1 MVFDRFRTKKRGLS
15 AKNVYLAKFGNDI
28 VKMEKYKDELAHE
41 IQNLEKIKSKIS
53 EKTLFNILDLQ
64 AELDNSVGL
73 GDAVPIKRQIRREI
87 PITDIASGLEEI
99 VNSKDM
105 NLPNYI
111 KPIIKGFLA
120 NPNNRERVNEQAG
133 EILAN
138 LTNENVKAG
147 MKK

>member
-64 AELDNSVGL
+64 AELDNSLL

-99 VNSKDM
+99 ANSKDID
-105 NLPNYI
+105 LPNYL

>member
-1 MVFDRFRTKKRGLS
+1 LVFDRFRTKKRGLS

-28 VKMEKYKDELAHE
+28 VKMEKYKDELTHE
-41 IQNLEKIKSKIS
+41 IQNLERIKSKIA

-64 AELDNSVGL
+64 TELDTIGL

-105 NLPNYI
+105 NLPNYL

>member
-28 VKMEKYKDELAHE
+28 VKMEKYKDELTHE
-41 IQNLEKIKSKIS
+41 IQNLERIKSKIA

-64 AELDNSVGL
+64 AELDNSLL

-105 NLPNYI
+105 NLPNYL

-120 NPNNRERVNEQAG
+120 NPNNRQKINEQGG
-133 EILAN
+133 ELLAN

>member
-64 AELDNSVGL
+64 TELDTIGL
-73 GDAVPIKRQIRREI
+73 GDAVPIKRQIRTQT

-99 VNSKDM
+99 ANSKDIDI
-105 NLPNYI
+105 PNYL

-120 NPNNRERVNEQAG
+120 NPNNRQKINEQGG
-133 EILAN
+133 EILAS

>member
-1 MVFDRFRTKKRGLS
+1 
-15 AKNVYLAKFGNDI
+15 
-28 VKMEKYKDELAHE
+28 LAHE

-64 AELDNSVGL
+64 TELDTIGL

-99 VNSKDM
+99 ANSKDID
-105 NLPNYI
+105 LPNYI

-120 NPNNRERVNEQAG
+120 NPNNRQKINEQGG
-133 EILAN
+133 ELLAN

>member
-15 AKNVYLAKFGNDI
+15 AKNVYLSKFGNDI

-64 AELDNSVGL
+64 TELDTIGL

-99 VNSKDM
+99 ANSKDID
-105 NLPNYI
+105 LPNYI

-120 NPNNRERVNEQAG
+120 NPNNRQKINEQGG
-133 EILAN
+133 ELLAN

>member
-15 AKNVYLAKFGNDI
+15 AKNVYLSKFGNDI
-28 VKMEKYKDELAHE
+28 VKMERYKDELAHE
-41 IQNLEKIKSKIS
+41 IQNLERIKSKIA

-73 GDAVPIKRQIRREI
+73 GDAVPIKRQIRTET
-87 PITDIASGLEEI
+87 PITDIATGLEEI
-99 VNSKDM
+99 ANSKDV
-105 NLPNYI
+105 NIPNYI

-120 NPNNRERVNEQAG
+120 NPNNRQKINEQGG
-133 EILAN
+133 EILAS

>member
-28 VKMEKYKDELAHE
+28 VKMEKYKDELTHE
-41 IQNLEKIKSKIS
+41 IQNLERIKSKIA

-64 AELDNSVGL
+64 AELDNSLL

-105 NLPNYI
+105 NLPNYL

-120 NPNNRERVNEQAG
+120 NPNNRQKINEQGG
-133 EILAN
+133 EILAS